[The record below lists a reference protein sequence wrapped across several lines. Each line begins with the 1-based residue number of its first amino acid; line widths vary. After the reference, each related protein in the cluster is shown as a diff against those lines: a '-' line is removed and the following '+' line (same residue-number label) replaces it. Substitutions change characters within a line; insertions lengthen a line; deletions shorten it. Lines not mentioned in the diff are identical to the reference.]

1 MLRLW
6 NLILFEL
13 RKILNNKKAFLFL
26 IVLNIT
32 PIIASLALLIAYI
45 SCKSLGLGDF
55 QFLAMKRIIQAM
67 FTSHFTIF
75 GYTAPFF
82 LALIVGDSFST
93 EFGRGYMKTLL
104 LTPVRRWQVIVAKTS
119 SIIIFLLIAV
129 LLGGFILQ
137 ADLFIARAI
146 TQPSGVLP
154 NPLQEKL
161 MDTSISMV
169 SVSSAFQLLVITF
182 VANLMMIGFFIVF
195 SMFFESAILMTFCS
209 IGSVMAIHVFY
220 LSAFMLKELV
230 KWFGPL
236 EKLCFTRHFT
246 DLFSLNIIQNVL
258 DGSVTILSEK
268 VLEPMGFSLLWAV
281 IFYVLAVIIFSRKQ
295 VLH

>member
-1 MLRLW
+1 MLRLM

-26 IVLNIT
+26 LVLNIT
-32 PIIASLALLIAYI
+32 PIIASLVLLIAYI
-45 SCKSLGLGDF
+45 SCKGLGLGDF
-55 QFLAMKRIIQAM
+55 QFMAMKRIIQAM

-93 EFGRGYMKTLL
+93 EFGRGYMKMLL
-104 LTPVRRWQVIVAKTS
+104 VTPVRRWQVIGAKS
-119 SIIIFLLIAV
+119 FAIIIFLLIAV

-137 ADLFIARAI
+137 ADLLIARGI

-169 SVSSAFQLLVITF
+169 TFSSALQLLVITF

-195 SMFFESAILMTFCS
+195 SMFFESAILMSFCS
-209 IGSVMAIHVFY
+209 IGCVMAIHVFY
-220 LSAFMLKELV
+220 LSSYMLKELV

-236 EKLCFTRHFT
+236 EKICFTRHFT
-246 DLFSLNIIQNVL
+246 DLFSIKIIQEIL
-258 DGSVTILSEK
+258 DGNITIFSEK